1 MRSFEL
7 ANVLRGAK
15 SSITQGLLN
24 EAAERIEQL
33 AGRKIKLEEENK
45 WLRRRLEIAEEF
57 VRQQARPEV
66 LRVRLDE
73 GAYLPQR
80 AHDTDAGMDLRT
92 PVDAYVRAGGSTV
105 IDTGVHI
112 QLPPGTVGM
121 LKSKSGLNVKDGIV
135 SEGVID
141 EGYTG
146 SIKVKL
152 YNHGTKAKQ
161 IKAGDKITQLVVL
174 PVLYVQVDQVDEIQ
188 GGDRGDGGFGSTGR

>member
-1 MRSFEL
+1 MTGYEMMK
-7 ANVLRGAK
+7 RG
-15 SSITQGLLN
+15 
-24 EAAERIEQL
+24 
-33 AGRKIKLEEENK
+33 
-45 WLRRRLEIAEEF
+45 
-57 VRQQARPEV
+57 V
-66 LRVRLDE
+66 LRVRLDD

-80 AHDTDAGMDLRT
+80 AHDTDAGLDLRT

-121 LKSKSGLNVKDGIV
+121 LKSKSGLNTKDGIV

-146 SIKVKL
+146 TILVKL
-152 YNHGTKAKQ
+152 YNHGTEAKQ
-161 IKAGDKITQLVVL
+161 FARGDKITQLVVL
-174 PVLYVQVDQVDEIQ
+174 PVLYVKVEQTEEIQ

>member
-1 MRSFEL
+1 MMSNNLYLCDPVR
-7 ANVLRGAK
+7 
-15 SSITQGLLN
+15 
-24 EAAERIEQL
+24 
-33 AGRKIKLEEENK
+33 NK
-45 WLRRRLEIAEEF
+45 FCPKTNCQNPCYHTSDPEF
-57 VRQQARPEV
+57 AWEPT
-66 LRVRLDE
+66 LMVRLDE

-80 AHDTDAGMDLRT
+80 AHDTDAGLDLRT

-146 SIKVKL
+146 TILVKL
-152 YNHGTKAKQ
+152 YNHGTDAKQ
-161 IKAGDKITQLVVL
+161 FTRGDKITQLVVL
-174 PVLYVQVDQVDEIQ
+174 PVLYVKVEQTEEIK